1 MMNKVILLIIGY
13 TIVFISVIVYYKIN
27 NLRNPFTKWGGWK
40 SDVKMNEK
48 IILAFILQ
56 IPLFIYLFTL

>member
-1 MMNKVILLIIGY
+1 MLLIIGY
-13 TIVFISVIVYYKIN
+13 AIVFISVIAYYRIN

-56 IPLFIYLFTL
+56 IPLFIYLFSL

>member
-13 TIVFISVIVYYKIN
+13 TIVFISVIAYYKIN

>member
-1 MMNKVILLIIGY
+1 MMNKLMLLIIGY
-13 TIVFISVIVYYKIN
+13 AIVFIGVIAYYKIKN
-27 NLRNPFTKWGGWK
+27 QRNPFTKWGGWK

>member
-1 MMNKVILLIIGY
+1 MIYKVILLIIGY
-13 TIVFISVIVYYKIN
+13 TIVFISVIAYYKIN

>member
-1 MMNKVILLIIGY
+1 MNKVILLIIGY
-13 TIVFISVIVYYKIN
+13 TIVFISVIAYYKIN
-27 NLRNPFTKWGGWK
+27 SLRYPFTKWGGWK

-56 IPLFIYLFTL
+56 IPLFIYLLSL

>member
-1 MMNKVILLIIGY
+1 MLLIIGY
-13 TIVFISVIVYYKIN
+13 AIVFISVIAYYRIN
-27 NLRNPFTKWGGWK
+27 NLRNPFTQWGGWK

-56 IPLFIYLFTL
+56 IPLFIYLFSL

>member
-13 TIVFISVIVYYKIN
+13 TIVFISVIAYYKVN

-40 SDVKMNEK
+40 SEVKMNEK

-56 IPLFIYLFTL
+56 IPLFIYLLSL